1 MGTITLQ
8 HILGVPMLVINIRYP
23 RNLET
28 LWVVPSGKHM
38 LQVPYRDKYRHHERH
53 LDLDDG
59 QQFIFI

>member
-1 MGTITLQ
+1 
-8 HILGVPMLVINIRYP
+8 MLVINIRYP

-59 QQFIFI
+59 QQFISI